1 MEEMLNNKKDNQ
13 NANYGGMVLFFCK
26 RSSAISKL
34 IIILIVIAVVVV
46 VVGAVLAIILLGF
59 WNPFSQVVGSGN
71 LVSEE
76 KSFTDFTIVEAGW
89 GFEIEITQSD
99 LYSINIT
106 ADDNM
111 FDYIEISQTGDTLT
125 IGLKWGSYQDVTL
138 RAEITMP
145 DLNELEFS
153 GGTQGNVRG
162 FTSSHDL
169 SLILSG
175 GSTISLEGA
184 ANDLT
189 ISGSGGSHLY
199 LSNFQVHDATVN
211 LIGGSHATVNL
222 DGRLD
227 GDVSGGSQ
235 LKYIGNP
242 TTVDVNTSGGST
254 VEKIG

>member
-1 MEEMLNNKKDNQ
+1 MKESNQ
-13 NANYGGMVLFFCK
+13 NANYGGMVLFFRK
-26 RSSAISKL
+26 SSAISKL

-46 VVGAVLAIILLGF
+46 VVGTVLAIILLGF
-59 WNPFSQVVGSGN
+59 WNPFGQVVGSGN

-76 KSFTDFTIVEAGW
+76 KSFTDFTAIEAGW
-89 GFEIEITQSD
+89 GFEVEIIQSD
-99 LYSINIT
+99 SYSINIT

-111 FDYIEISQTGDTLT
+111 FDYIDISQTGDTLT
-125 IGLKWGSYQDVTL
+125 IGLRWGSYQDVTL

-153 GGTQGNVRG
+153 GGTQGDVRG
-162 FTSSHDL
+162 FTSSHDF
-169 SLILSG
+169 SLVLSG

-189 ISGSGGSHLY
+189 ISGSGGSRLY
-199 LSNFQVHDATVN
+199 LSDFPVHDATVN
-211 LIGGSHATVNL
+211 LSGGSQATVNL

-235 LKYIGNP
+235 LKYVGNP
-242 TTVDVNTSGGST
+242 ATVDVNTSGGST